1 MFSKKLE
8 YSYKI
13 IKLLKE
19 NEGKISGFEIIKKLD
34 IPKYYGL
41 GILTRLAHSGL
52 LSSEKG
58 KSGGFY
64 LAKTSVSFLTLYLAV
79 EEEGG
84 LDINAMMKIREEVT
98 DKEIT
103 YDDILEYLEKRLKLE
118 MCDIII

>member
-19 NEGKISGFEIIKKLD
+19 NKGKVSGIEIIEKLR

-41 GILTRLAHSGL
+41 GVLTKLVHSGL

-58 KSGGFY
+58 KSGGFC
-64 LAKTSVSFLTLYLAV
+64 LTKTNVSLLTLYLAV
-79 EEEGG
+79 EEERNNS
-84 LDINAMMKIREEVT
+84 IVKRITEENC

-103 YDDILEYLEKRLKLE
+103 YDNVLKDLEKKLKLE
-118 MCDIII
+118 MHKIIV